1 MTPDELGAF
10 ADAATPLTAKEGRAL
25 AAYRTANSTDA
36 NDERAEAYDRANETL
51 ERMAPD
57 LARLCAEMG
66 KALEAALGYVDEPT
80 LMGECDAALTKL
92 SELKAP

>member
-57 LARLCAEMG
+57 LARLCAE
-66 KALEAALGYVDEPT
+66 AAAMMEGLVLIEGSVP
-80 LMGECDAALTKL
+80 GAASAWLAKL
-92 SELKAP
+92 SELEKP

>member
-57 LARLCAEMG
+57 LALLCAEISG
-66 KALEAALGYVDEPT
+66 WLEGNTMRHHEFVAVWLA
-80 LMGECDAALTKL
+80 KL